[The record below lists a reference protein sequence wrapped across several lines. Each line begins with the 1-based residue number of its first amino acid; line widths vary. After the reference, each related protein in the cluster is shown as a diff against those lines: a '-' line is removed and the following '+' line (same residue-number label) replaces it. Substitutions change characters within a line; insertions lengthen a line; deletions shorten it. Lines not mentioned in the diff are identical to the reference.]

1 MTHLIV
7 NPVQHEPF
15 GSRLNV
21 EMHVIDSKSE
31 DLGSALSESGRT
43 LSINS
48 GRAVAGGIL
57 LLLIFVAVFW
67 DFWKAQFLYAYT
79 FPSDWGHTLLI
90 PFISGWMIWSRRQQ
104 LIDAQPFKPSWF
116 GLPLIT
122 FGLLFY
128 LLALVGP
135 SWFALHHNAR
145 ALGVAITIFGMA
157 IQLFGWKAMKE
168 LWFPLTYLVIFFQT
182 YTDRILRTTTETLQD
197 LSAKGGFVM
206 IRMMDIEADISGN
219 VITVFPTPSTPAYL
233 NIAEAC
239 SGMRMLVAFLALG
252 VAIAWTGLDS
262 WFQRILMI
270 VLAVPVAVFVN
281 MLRVASLGFLSLF
294 DPELAT
300 GEIHEF
306 VGFLWL
312 LPAFMGYMGIMWAI
326 RNMFIEVPSKDGE
339 LNAGGQA

>member
-1 MTHLIV
+1 MSHLIV
-7 NPVQHEPF
+7 ITVQHEPF

-31 DLGSALSESGRT
+31 NLGSASSESTTT
-43 LSINS
+43 LSIKS
-48 GRAVAGGIL
+48 GRVLAGGLVL
-57 LLLIFVAVFW
+57 LCIFFAVFW

-79 FPSDWGHTLLI
+79 FPSDWGHTLII
-90 PFISGWMIWSRRQQ
+90 PAISGWMIWSRRQQ

-122 FGLLFY
+122 FGLAFY
-128 LLALVGP
+128 LMALVGP
-135 SWFALHHNAR
+135 GWFALHHNAR
-145 ALGVAITIFGMA
+145 ALGVAITIFGLA

-182 YTDRILRTTTETLQD
+182 YTDRILRTTTESLQD

-206 IRMMDIEADISGN
+206 IRMMNIESEISGN

-270 VLAVPVAVFVN
+270 ILAVPVAVFVN

-294 DPELAT
+294 DTELAT
-300 GEIHEF
+300 GEVHEF

-312 LPAFMGYMGIMWAI
+312 LPAFMGYMGIMWVI
-326 RNMFIEVPSKDGE
+326 RNMFIEEP
-339 LNAGGQA
+339 NAKSQPTAGDTA